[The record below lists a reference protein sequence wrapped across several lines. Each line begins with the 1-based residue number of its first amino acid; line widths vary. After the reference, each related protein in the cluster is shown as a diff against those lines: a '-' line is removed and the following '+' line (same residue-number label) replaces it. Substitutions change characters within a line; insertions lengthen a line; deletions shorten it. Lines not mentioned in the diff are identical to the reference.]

1 MEYYLFFIFYFFLI
15 LFFLYLYIKICNK
28 YNIWRIYDSINN
40 REVIQSAGI
49 LITLLLPLFFLIA
62 FWIQPVLQ
70 NTINQ
75 MAPRPIVFV
84 FGVILLGAVSL
95 YDDIKSIDFRY
106 RLGIQFLVAFASLS
120 LFFFPI
126 TNFFPVKLEQ
136 LIIIAIIIFIINTTN
151 FYDGLDGMLNINT
164 LFVCL
169 TVLIVS
175 YYEQQF
181 FISTII
187 AIALIPIIIIL
198 LPFNFPIA
206 KIFMGDTGSVVIGYA
221 MSIILL
227 DLFINK
233 LYWIA
238 AVIYFIPVA
247 DVTFT
252 LIKKVYKKIN
262 LWERLFDYIFLIPLI
277 KFKQNHTV
285 VTLPFLV
292 CNLINLFIIIVSY
305 KTKISELLI
314 INIVIGIIFLTY
326 CSNARFFVKKK

>member
-1 MEYYLFFIFYFFLI
+1 MEYFLFFISYFLLI
-15 LFFLYLYIKICNK
+15 LFFLYLYIKISNK
-28 YNIWRIYDSINN
+28 YNIWKIYDSINN

-49 LITLLLPLFFLIA
+49 VITLLLPLFFLIT
-62 FWIQPVLQ
+62 FWVYPVLQ

-84 FGVILLGAVSL
+84 FGVILLGLVSL

-106 RLGIQFLVAFASLS
+106 RLGIQFFVAFASLS

-126 TNFFPVKLEQ
+126 TNFFPIKIEQ
-136 LIIIAIIIFIINTTN
+136 LIIIIIIIFIINTTN

-187 AIALIPIIIIL
+187 AIALLPIIIIL
-198 LPFNFPIA
+198 LPFNFPAA
-206 KIFMGDTGSVVIGYA
+206 KIFMGDSGSIVIGYA

-227 DLFINK
+227 DFFINK

-238 AVIYFIPVA
+238 AVIYFIPSA

-252 LIKKVYKKIN
+252 LIKKVCKKIN
-262 LWERLFDYIFLIPLI
+262 PWERLFDYIFLIPLI

-285 VTLPFLV
+285 VTIPFLA
-292 CNLINLFIIIVSY
+292 CNLINLFLIIVSY
-305 KTKISELLI
+305 QVKISELLI
-314 INIVIGIIFLTY
+314 INIGIGILFLVY
-326 CSNARFFVKKK
+326 CFNWKFFVKK

>member
-1 MEYYLFFIFYFFLI
+1 MEYYLFFVFYVFLI

-28 YNIWRIYDSINN
+28 YNILRIYDFINN
-40 REVIQSAGI
+40 REVNQSAGI

-62 FWIQPVLQ
+62 YYFHPVLQ

-75 MAPRPIVFV
+75 IAPRPIVFI
-84 FGVILLGAVSL
+84 FGIILLGIVSL

-106 RLGIQFLVAFASLS
+106 RLGIQFLVAFTSLS

-238 AVIYFIPVA
+238 AVIYFVPSA
-247 DVTFT
+247 DVIFT

-262 LWERLFDYIFLIPLI
+262 PWERLFDYIFLIPLI

-285 VTLPFLV
+285 VTLPFLI
-292 CNLINLFIIIVSY
+292 CNLINLFLVIVSY
-305 KTKISELLI
+305 KVKISELLI
-314 INIVIGIIFLTY
+314 INIVIGIAFLTY
-326 CSNARFFVKKK
+326 CSNQRFFVKKK